1 MRTPFGAL
9 WPGREVLRPK
19 ELRVSV
25 REAGY
30 QAPHAPVVTFLV
42 ELRQRD
48 QFTQRE
54 VVGKVIA
61 RIPAKS

>member
-1 MRTPFGAL
+1 
-9 WPGREVLRPK
+9 VLRAK
-19 ELRVSV
+19 ERRVSV
-25 REAGY
+25 RDAGD